1 MADAHHFPLVGERTP
16 GGIRSWRELPE
27 SAWDR
32 ELIEFSRTGSSYTA
46 VALDLDTDVA
56 LERIATSAVGLG
68 PLPIPNVLSARLASG
83 HQHAFWFLKD
93 PVHRGATARSHPLR
107 YFARVCEYFRSA
119 SAADPGYAGVLSYN
133 PTHDAHFTSY
143 PRVEPYDMGEL
154 ARPIPRRWRLPT
166 VATTD
171 VGRNWAVFTA
181 LCKRGLRDT
190 DRELEAVAYRLA
202 DEARLKYPNS
212 DLFPDS
218 EVREIL
224 RSVFRYRSRWRVRGH
239 APAWIARQAARGH
252 RGGLA
257 SSKAR
262 RSRVEERDG
271 KILRGLALG
280 LSQREV
286 AAFIGVSRWTVQTAA
301 ARLSR

>member
-1 MADAHHFPLVGERTP
+1 MADAHHFPLVGERAP

-27 SAWDR
+27 SAWSR
-32 ELIEFSRTGSSYTA
+32 ELVEFSRTGSSYTA

-68 PLPIPNVLSARLASG
+68 PLPIPNVLSSRLASG
-83 HQHAFWFLKD
+83 HQHAFYFLKT
-93 PVHRGATARSHPLR
+93 PVHRGATARAHPLR
-107 YFARVCEYFRSA
+107 YLARVCEYFRSV

-133 PTHDAHFTSY
+133 AVHGTQSTTY
-143 PRVEPYDMGEL
+143 PRVEPYELGEL
-154 ARPIPRRWRLPT
+154 ARPIPRGWRLPT

-171 VGRNWAVFTA
+171 AGRNWAVFMA
-181 LCKRGLRDT
+181 LCKRSLRDT

-224 RSVFRYRSRWRVRGH
+224 RSVFRYRARWRVQGH
-239 APAWIARQAARGH
+239 APAWIARQASLGRKSGH
-252 RGGLA
+252 
-257 SSKAR
+257 AR
-262 RSRVEERDG
+262 RARVEERDA
-271 KILRGLALG
+271 KILQGLALG

-286 AAFIGVSRWTVQTAA
+286 AAFIGVSRRTVRTAP
-301 ARLSR
+301 ARLAR